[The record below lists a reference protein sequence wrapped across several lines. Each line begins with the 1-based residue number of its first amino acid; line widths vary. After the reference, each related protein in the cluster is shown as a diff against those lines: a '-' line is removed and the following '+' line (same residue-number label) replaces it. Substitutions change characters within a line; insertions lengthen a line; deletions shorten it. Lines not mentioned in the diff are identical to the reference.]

1 MKFGIFEAVSE
12 RRAGVEIGNGEEAQ
26 TVWIVRDWRLSWR
39 NTVFW
44 EDQSMVLVTKTFERR
59 PL

>member
-39 NTVFW
+39 NTVFLGGSIYGIGY
-44 EDQSMVLVTKTFERR
+44 EDV
-59 PL
+59 